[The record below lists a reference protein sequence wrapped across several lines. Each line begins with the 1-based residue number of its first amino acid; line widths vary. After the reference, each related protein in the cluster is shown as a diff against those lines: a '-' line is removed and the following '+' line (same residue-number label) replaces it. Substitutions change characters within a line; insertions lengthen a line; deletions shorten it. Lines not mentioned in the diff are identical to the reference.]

1 MRATQAP
8 ADELGLFGD
17 VFGGSLIDKDDVN
30 FTLGGMDMGGGQ
42 ENEMEFGSDDDANED
57 DMALQIK
64 KQGGVGD
71 ALQRQ
76 LDTGI
81 IAGTEYK
88 GASQLDEFFV
98 GRVHK
103 EQEAGERDDMRRL
116 LKSEMVEYQKKL
128 DKLGDGDINKQ
139 RVIQMRMMERADQI
153 DELDNE
159 EMTESK
165 FWGLIGMEA
174 GDDDFDY
181 GRDFLK
187 E

>member
-1 MRATQAP
+1 
-8 ADELGLFGD
+8 
-17 VFGGSLIDKDDVN
+17 
-30 FTLGGMDMGGGQ
+30 
-42 ENEMEFGSDDDANED
+42 
-57 DMALQIK
+57 
-64 KQGGVGD
+64 
-71 ALQRQ
+71 
-76 LDTGI
+76 
-81 IAGTEYK
+81 
-88 GASQLDEFFV
+88 
-98 GRVHK
+98 
-103 EQEAGERDDMRRL
+103 
-116 LKSEMVEYQKKL
+116 MVEYQKKL
-128 DKLGDGDINKQ
+128 DKLGDNDINKQ